1 MEVYIGSLLMITAG
15 MVGSQ
20 PLFPESIGNVIKTI
34 EENIGSKILLGIILL
49 LAAIY
54 VVIDL
59 ILKGF
64 DMAVLPPFSV
74 LLMIVYLIMFPL
86 IVGFIFSYDFIIS
99 KIQKATE
106 KELQSDKITNFKI
119 LMSNFEVFF
128 SVGLFFQ
135 GIFLIL
141 GALSI
146 QDIMELVFAGFR

>member
-1 MEVYIGSLLMITAG
+1 
-15 MVGSQ
+15 
-20 PLFPESIGNVIKTI
+20 
-34 EENIGSKILLGIILL
+34 
-49 LAAIY
+49 
-54 VVIDL
+54 
-59 ILKGF
+59 
-64 DMAVLPPFSV
+64 
-74 LLMIVYLIMFPL
+74 MIVYIIMLPL

>member
-1 MEVYIGSLLMITAG
+1 MEFYIASLIMISAG
-15 MVGSQ
+15 MVGSKA
-20 PLFPESIGNVIKTI
+20 LFPEIISNVIKKI
-34 EENIGSKILLGIILL
+34 EVVKIVLGIILL
-49 LAAIY
+49 LSAIY
-54 VVIDL
+54 IVIVL
-59 ILKGF
+59 IYNAF
-64 DMAVLPPFSV
+64 DKSFLPPFSV
-74 LLMIVYLIMFPL
+74 LLMIVYIIMLPL

-99 KIQKATE
+99 KTQKATE